1 MSFSS
6 SVKLHLWWRIL
17 VILEFIVVQALG
29 LTTDGELL
37 LSFKYLIHS
46 DPLNVLQSWKSS
58 DQTPCSW
65 NGVTCGAQGN
75 SNDYSRVTSLSL
87 PNCQLLGSIP
97 TDLGKIQD
105 IQNLDLSNNSLNGS
119 LPFSIFNATQ
129 LRFLDLSNNLITGVI
144 PETIGWLQNLQSL
157 NLSDNALAGTLPAT
171 LTTIQNLTVVS
182 LKNNYFSGN
191 LPTGFQSVQV
201 LDLSSNLLDG
211 SLPPNFGGNNL
222 RYLNVSYNR
231 LFGVIPPE
239 FAEKIPGNATIDLS
253 FNHLTGEIPDSVAFT
268 NQESK
273 SFSGNPDLCGE
284 VTRRGCPIPS
294 SPSSSPNVSSPSSPA
309 IAAIPKTIDSDTSEQ
324 SPGAK
329 KPGQNSL
336 KPGTIV
342 GIIAGDIAGIGFVI
356 MVFFF
361 VYKLKR
367 KKRVETTLKQEANT
381 AKDSWSIAS
390 SSSESTG
397 FTRWSCLRKRGKYE
411 EESDTTSDTEDDQS
425 GSKSHD
431 NQRQQEQ
438 EHDRKG
444 TLVTVDG
451 EKQLELETLLKAS
464 AYILGA
470 TGSSIM
476 YKAVLEDGT
485 SLAVR
490 RIGENSVDRF
500 RDFETQVRVIA
511 KLVHPNLVRIRGFY
525 WGVDEK
531 LIIYDFVPN
540 GSLANA
546 RYRKVGSSPCH
557 LPWETRL
564 KIAKGVAHGLAYL
577 HDKKHVHANLKPS
590 NILLGSDMEPKI
602 GDFGLER
609 LVSGDTSS
617 KVGMSVRN
625 FGSKRSTASRD
636 SFQDLAGPSPSPS
649 PSSFGVS
656 PYHSPESLRSLKP
669 NPKWDVYAFGVILLE
684 LLTGKVIVVDELV
697 QGNGI
702 VVEDQIK
709 ALRMADAAIRAELE
723 GKEEALLAC
732 FKLGYNCASPIPQKR
747 PPMKEVLQILEKI
760 LSSTSSSSHYYGH

>member
-1 MSFSS
+1 MSSSS
-6 SVKLHLWWRIL
+6 SVKLHLWWKIL
-17 VILEFIVVQALG
+17 VILEFLVVQALG
-29 LTTDGELL
+29 LNTDGTLL
-37 LSFKYLIHS
+37 LSFKYLILS
-46 DPLNVLQSWKSS
+46 DPLNVLQSWNSS

-65 NGVTCGAQGN
+65 NGVTCGTPGN
-75 SNDYSRVTSLSL
+75 SNDYSRVTGLSL

-97 TDLGKIQD
+97 SNLGLIQHLE
-105 IQNLDLSNNSLNGS
+105 NLYLSNNSLNGS

-129 LRFLDLSNNLITGVI
+129 LRFLDISNNLISGMI
-144 PETIGWLQNLQSL
+144 PETIGRLQNLQFV

-201 LDLSSNLLDG
+201 LDLSSNLVEG
-211 SLPPNFGGNNL
+211 SLPSNFGGNNL

-231 LFGVIPPE
+231 LSGVIPPQ

-253 FNHLTGEIPDSVAFT
+253 FNNLTGEIPDSVVFM

-273 SFSGNPDLCGE
+273 SFSGNSDLCGE
-284 VTRRGCPIPS
+284 ATGRDCPIAS
-294 SPSSSPNVSSPSSPA
+294 SPSSSPNVSSPTSPPA
-309 IAAIPKTIDSDTSEQ
+309 IAAIPKTMDSDTPEP

-329 KPGQNSL
+329 KPGQNKL

-342 GIIAGDIAGIGFVI
+342 GIVVGDIAGIGFVI
-356 MVFFF
+356 MVFFC

-367 KKRVETTLKQEANT
+367 KKRAEITQKQEANT
-381 AKDSWSIAS
+381 VKDNWSIAS
-390 SSSESTG
+390 SSSESRG
-397 FTRWSCLRKRGKYE
+397 FTRWSCLRKRGEYE
-411 EESDTTSDTEDDQS
+411 EESDTEEDQS
-425 GSKSHD
+425 GRKSHD

-438 EHDRKG
+438 EHDKKG
-444 TLVTVDG
+444 KLVTVDG
-451 EKQLELETLLKAS
+451 EKQLELEALLKAS
-464 AYILGA
+464 AYILDA

-557 LPWETRL
+557 LPLEARL
-564 KIAKGVAHGLAYL
+564 KIAKGAARGLAYL
-577 HDKKHVHANLKPS
+577 HENKHVHANLKPS

-609 LVSGDTSS
+609 LVTGDASS
-617 KVGMSVRN
+617 KAGVSARN
-625 FGSKRSTASRD
+625 FGSKRSTASRE
-636 SFQDLAGPSPSPS
+636 SFQLQDLTGPSPSPS

-656 PYHSPESLRSLKP
+656 PYHAPESLRSLKP

-684 LLTGKVIVVDELV
+684 LLTGKVIVGDELG

-702 VVEDQIK
+702 VVEDKNK
-709 ALRMADAAIRAELE
+709 ALRMADAAIRGDFE
-723 GKEEALLAC
+723 GKEDALLAC

-747 PPMKEVLQILEKI
+747 PPMKEALQILEKI
-760 LSSTSSSSHYYGH
+760 PSSTSSSSHYYRH